1 MLTYNVT
8 CHNILI
14 QANNIMFVPFS
25 ENGKCFYPL
34 NARTSM
40 NADDD
45 MKWIMYTH
53 MKKI

>member
-1 MLTYNVT
+1 
-8 CHNILI
+8 
-14 QANNIMFVPFS
+14 MFLPFS

-45 MKWIMYTH
+45 MKGIMYTNNEKNC
-53 MKKI
+53 KKKKMRKYGK